1 MTQKQ
6 KILIV
11 DDDKSNL
18 RILSLILESDYEIQ
32 EANDGEEALLI
43 AEKFKPDIML
53 LDVMMPGIDGI
64 EVCQRIRED
73 VNQRDCKIILV
84 TAKTSLE
91 DRLTGYDAGAD
102 DYITKPFE
110 EDELQA
116 KIRVFVRLN
125 KEERKRQQLTR
136 RLLLRQQDIP
146 NMLWDCDHN
155 FRFTHVGEAA
165 KTILGYAPEAMI
177 GKSMVE
183 FIAQEEV
190 GEFFLKFGDDL
201 DGPKTKIHGLT
212 FTFLDADGRPTPL
225 QVFADRTIDDFQTSD
240 GMVGIFRDMSD
251 FEQLVQ
257 HSTDV
262 GHEMQIRID
271 SQFRLVFVTD
281 TVQKFMSSTYDA
293 ADPPDLLQYL
303 TDPAL
308 KELISFAFDQKEDVP
323 FPIEIELIDDEQN
336 SHHLT
341 AHLKFISD
349 GPWLEGEL
357 EFTSANDQLGL
368 VSKKMKSQNQT
379 IQDQGKALE
388 SMVTIDADMQESILT
403 DAQNMSAEILALV
416 KALEPFAFP
425 DDVRFDLG
433 EYDRFLLNRNLQ
445 VYNENLRLLGN
456 KIHGLKGSCG
466 FLMAEAKQLCHQ
478 MEDITRPLAENK
490 LVLTQTI
497 SSLMKQF
504 VFKIEDMLEQ
514 FQGDSDVKISV
525 DDWLEK
531 IEKELKK
538 AVNYIGTQVEDLANF
553 IEGRSSDNGE
563 IRQRKKEEYLSVSF
577 EGYEI
582 LAEKVKD
589 LYYTLSESLGKEQLV
604 QAGNMYN
611 QFLNTHQQIK
621 KVPLNLSR
629 YERLIPKL
637 AEEYEKSADFVF
649 IDHQIKADREF
660 WNAIHE
666 ILNHVLKNAVIHGLE
681 EPDQRTESGKEAT
694 GKVTVELNEDAMHI
708 LLTVSDDGRGINVG
722 KIADKALEEGLITQE
737 RHQSMDEDE
746 KLSLLFLQGVS
757 TVTSLDDNAGRGVGM
772 NAVQEAIHQLQGE
785 CQIQNE
791 PGSGCS
797 YHFSFLKSNVSL
809 PCIIIALD
817 DLNLAIPEDYVDS
830 FIDYKPESVVTVNQ
844 NPTYRYNDS
853 LIPLIDSKSNF
864 KKDAAS
870 KGDKASSVIILRNGV
885 GHKGMIINGI
895 LHHAILPIL
904 PLPKIYREVPI
915 YQGITIYNNSPIQV
929 LNVDKLN

>member
-18 RILSLILESDYEIQ
+18 RILSLILENDYQIE
-32 EANDGEEALLI
+32 EANNGEEALLT
-43 AEKFKPDIML
+43 AEKFKPDIALM
-53 LDVMMPGIDGI
+53 DVMMPGIDGI
-64 EVCQRIRED
+64 EVCQRMRED
-73 VNQRDCKIILV
+73 VNQQSCKIILV

-116 KIRVFVRLN
+116 KIKVFVRLN
-125 KEERKRQQLTR
+125 AEERKRQQLTR
-136 RLLLRQQDIP
+136 RRLLRQQDIP
-146 NMLWDCDHN
+146 NMLWDCDNRFH
-155 FRFTHVGEAA
+155 FTHVDEHSLD
-165 KTILGYAPEAMI
+165 ILGYAPEAMV
-177 GKSMVE
+177 GKSISE
-183 FIAQEEV
+183 FLVKEEV
-190 GEFFLKFGDDL
+190 GEFFLKFGGDL
-201 DGPKTKIHGLT
+201 DGPQKKVHGLT
-212 FTFLDADGRPTPL
+212 FTFIDADGKPIPL
-225 QVFADRTIDDFQTSD
+225 QVFADRTLDDFQTSD
-240 GMVGIFRDMSD
+240 GMVGIFRDMRD
-251 FEQLVQ
+251 FAQLAQ
-257 HSTDV
+257 HSTEE
-262 GHEMQIRID
+262 GHEMQIRVD
-271 SQFRLVFVTD
+271 AQFRLVFATD
-281 TVQKFMSSTYDA
+281 TVQKFMGGTYDPA
-293 ADPPDLLQYL
+293 EPPDFLQYL

-336 SHHLT
+336 SRYLT
-341 AHLKFISD
+341 AHLKFFTD

-357 EFTSANDQLGL
+357 EFTGANDQLGL
-368 VSKKMKSQNQT
+368 VSQKMKSQHQT
-379 IQDQGKALE
+379 IKDQDKALE

-403 DAQNMSAEILALV
+403 DAQNISAEILALV

-425 DDVRFDLG
+425 DDVRFDLS

-466 FLMAEAKQLCHQ
+466 FLMAETKQLCHQ

-490 LVLTQTI
+490 LVLTRTL
-497 SSLMKQF
+497 SDLMKQF
-504 VFKIEDMLEQ
+504 VFKVEDMLEQ
-514 FQGDSDVKISV
+514 FQQDSDVKISV

-531 IEKELKK
+531 IEIELKR
-538 AVNYIGTQVEDLANF
+538 AANYLGTQVDELARF
-553 IEGRSSDNGE
+553 IEKRSRDDGQ

-589 LYYTLSESLGKEQLV
+589 LYYTLSESLGKEQMV

-649 IDHQIKADREF
+649 IDHQVKADREF

-681 EPDQRTESGKEAT
+681 EPGQRTESGKEAN
-694 GKVTVELNEDAMHI
+694 GKVTVELHEDAMHI

-722 KIADKALEEGLITQE
+722 KVAEKALDEGLITQE
-737 RHQSMDEDE
+737 RYQSMDEDE

-757 TVTSLDDNAGRGVGM
+757 TVSSLDDNAGRGVGM
-772 NAVQEAIHQLQGE
+772 NAVQESIHQLQGE

-797 YHFSFLKSNVSL
+797 YRFSFLKNNVSL

-830 FIDYKPESVVTVNQ
+830 FIDYNPGSVVTVKQ
-844 NPTYRYNDS
+844 SQTYRYNDS

-864 KKDAAS
+864 EKDAAS

-904 PLPKIYREVPI
+904 PLPKIYRNVQI
-915 YQGITIYNNSPIQV
+915 YQGITIYNNNPIQV